1 MLTVQRYDAATIS
14 SYERTPQGG
23 IRARARLTRSG
34 VLDYELP
41 DGTVRREWRPPEEVF
56 ALDSYRTLWDVP
68 VTVHHPDEGEVDS
81 GTYRRETV
89 GHVCSD
95 VKPEGEYL
103 AGSVVIQDSGT
114 VSMVL
119 NGSLKEFSPGYL
131 AALDPTPGV
140 VPAGMPDAGKP
151 YDVIQRRIRYNHEA
165 LLPPGQGRSG
175 PEVAIR
181 LDSRGNQIGPLTPKE
196 HPMELTPEQLQKLS
210 ALAAVS
216 DKLVALAA
224 APTPAA
230 PPPAPAPA
238 PTNDAPPAAPP
249 AAPTAPEKKEDQV
262 PNPEEKKN
270 DAKAK
275 AEADAE
281 TERRVNDSIELRE
294 QARTVLGADTVFTGK
309 SNKDIMVDVVKHV
322 DSKFELG
329 NRDET
334 YLRARFDGALV
345 QHRELQ
351 SLQQHSALRGSL
363 RNDSTEADPSKP
375 VVHVDSLQ
383 AKISNAWQTPK
394 K

>member
-41 DGTVRREWRPPEEVF
+41 DGTVRREWRPPDEVF

-68 VTVHHPDEGEVDS
+68 VTVHHPEEGEVDS

-114 VSMVL
+114 VGMVL

-140 VPAGMPDAGKP
+140 VPVGMPDAGKP

-181 LDSRGNQIGPLTPKE
+181 LDSRGNQIGPLTPKDKT
-196 HPMELTPEQLQKLS
+196 MELTHEQIQALIG
-210 ALAAVS
+210 LAAVAP
-216 DKLVALAA
+216 KLVALAGA
-224 APTPAA
+224 PAPT
-230 PPPAPAPA
+230 PAPAPA

-262 PNPEEKKN
+262 PNPEEKKT

-294 QARTVLGADTVFTGK
+294 QARTVLGAEAVFTGK
-309 SNKDIMVDVVKHV
+309 SNKDIMIDVVKHV

-329 NRDET
+329 GRDET
-334 YLRARFDGALV
+334 YLRARFDGAI
-345 QHRELQ
+345 QHHADKQ
-351 SLQQHSALRGSL
+351 SLQQHMTLRGAV
-363 RNDSTEADPSKP
+363 RTDSTEADPNKP
-375 VVHVDSLQ
+375 VPHVDSLQ
-383 AKISNAWQTPK
+383 SKIGNAWKTPK
-394 K
+394 AS